1 LKSPGAPTRAMISGP
16 ERLAGTP
23 VPPRQ
28 LAPPR
33 GLGRAS
39 PLQVLRA
46 VESSPRGLVETEAQA
61 RLVRHG
67 ENAVP
72 AARQPH
78 WGSRL
83 ARVAANP
90 FLVVLG
96 CLAVVSALTGDIA
109 GAAVIAGL
117 AVLSG
122 GLQLRQ
128 ERRSERAA
136 AALRAMTATTA
147 TVVRRASAAA
157 GPVAREV
164 PVDQVVPGDIVR
176 LAAADVVPA
185 DLWLLRA
192 DALEVSQA
200 VLTGESLPVA
210 KRAADTC
217 LAGTSVSS
225 GCGTG
230 VVLATGPRTCLGALT
245 SGGPARRALTAFD
258 ACGRS
263 VSRLLACFMIV
274 CVPAV
279 FAVSAVAHGHVF
291 EALLFAVA
299 VAVSLT
305 PEMLPVVVTA
315 ALARGAGVMAVQG
328 AIVRRLPAIHD
339 LGAMDVLCTDK
350 TGTLT
355 EDLVSVDCHLDP
367 GGRAD
372 PEVLRW
378 ACVNAH
384 AAVEC
389 SGEAIG
395 DVLDEALLKQAAKL
409 GIPAGGLPVV
419 DVVPLDLSR
428 RRVTAVVREAG
439 QVGRV
444 TLITKGAVEQVL
456 SCCTRVSRGA
466 GRDAGRGDG
475 AARGAGRD
483 ARRGDGAAR
492 GAGRLLDPAE
502 RARLQRLAD
511 SCARDGVRLLAVAL
525 ARRPPRLGGYR
536 PADEAGM
543 TLIGFVGFRD
553 VPRSGVAAALAAL
566 AGHGVS
572 VKVLTGDDPL
582 VAARICRDVGI
593 DPGLVVTGADI
604 GRLRDG
610 ELAEVASA
618 ATVFARVDPA
628 QKGRIVRAL
637 RSGGAVTGFLGD
649 GVNDVAALTEADV
662 GISAEG
668 AVPAVRECAE
678 VILLRKDL
686 ALLARA
692 VIEGRRTFGN
702 VSKYLKI
709 TLTANFG
716 NAVSMLAASALL
728 PFLPLLPLQVLG
740 QNLCFDVCQL
750 SLAVDRVDERSL
762 RRPCRFDPR
771 DLARFVLCLGPVNTL
786 ADLVT
791 FAVLWRITGDGHAG
805 PAGQALL
812 RTGWFAENLVTQAVA
827 VHLLRSRALPSVRNH
842 AAGPVLLATLA
853 LALAGLC
860 LPLSPL
866 AAVLHM
872 RALPLAYLPP
882 LAVVVGG
889 FGLATLAVRSL
900 YLRAWPGG
908 L

>member
-1 LKSPGAPTRAMISGP
+1 MISGP
-16 ERLAGTP
+16 ERQARGPAL
-23 VPPRQ
+23 PRQ
-28 LAPPR
+28 PAPPR
-33 GLGRAS
+33 GLDTAS

-46 VESSPRGLVETEAQA
+46 MESSPRGLVETEAQA

-72 AARQPH
+72 GARQPH

-83 ARVAANP
+83 ARVAGNP
-90 FLVVLG
+90 FLAVLA
-96 CLAVVSALTGDIA
+96 CLAAVSALTGDA
-109 GAAVIAGL
+109 DGAAVIAGL
-117 AVLSG
+117 ALLSG

-136 AALRAMTATTA
+136 AALRAMTVTTA

-157 GPVAREV
+157 APVAREV

-176 LAAADVVPA
+176 LAAADLVPA

-200 VLTGESLPVA
+200 ILTGESLPVA
-210 KRAADTC
+210 KQAAATC
-217 LAGTSVSS
+217 LMGTSVTGGS
-225 GCGTG
+225 GTG
-230 VVLATGPRTCLGALT
+230 VVLATGPRTCLGALN

-258 ACGRS
+258 ASGRS
-263 VSRLLACFMIV
+263 VSGLLACFMIV

-299 VAVSLT
+299 VAVGIT

-315 ALARGAGVMAVQG
+315 ALARGAGVMAGQG
-328 AIVRRLPAIHD
+328 AIVKRLPAIHD
-339 LGAMDVLCTDK
+339 LGAMDVLCADK

-355 EDLVSVDCHLDP
+355 EDLVSLDCHLDP
-367 GGRAD
+367 SGRPD

-384 AAVEC
+384 AAAEY

-395 DVLDEALLKQAAKL
+395 DVLDEALLKSAAEL
-409 GIPAGGLPVV
+409 GIPAGDLPVI
-419 DVVPLDLSR
+419 DVVPLDFSR
-428 RRVTAVVREAG
+428 RRVTSVVREAS
-439 QVGRV
+439 QVGHV
-444 TLITKGAVEQVL
+444 TLVTKGSVEQVL
-456 SCCTRVSRGA
+456 SCCTRIAA
-466 GRDAGRGDG
+466 GGGDLAAGGGDLAAG
-475 AARGAGRD
+475 GGDLAARGGDLAAGG
-483 ARRGDGAAR
+483 GD
-492 GAGRLLDPAE
+492 RLLGSAE
-502 RARLQRLAD
+502 RAELRRLAE
-511 SCARDGVRLLAVAL
+511 SRARDGVRLLAVAL

-553 VPRSGVAAALAAL
+553 VPRPGVAEALAAL

-572 VKVLTGDDPL
+572 VKVITGDDPL
-582 VAARICRDVGI
+582 VAARICRDVGV
-593 DPGLVVTGADI
+593 DPGVVVTGADI
-604 GRLRDG
+604 GRLRDE
-610 ELAEVASA
+610 ELAYVAAA

-628 QKGRIVRAL
+628 QKARIVRAL
-637 RSGGAVTGFLGD
+637 RSGGAVAGFLGD
-649 GVNDVAALTEADV
+649 GVNDLAALTEADV

-668 AVPAVRECAE
+668 AVPVARECAE

-702 VSKYLKI
+702 ISKYLKI
-709 TLTANFG
+709 TLASNFG
-716 NAVSMLAASALL
+716 NAMSMLAASALL
-728 PFLPLLPLQVLG
+728 PFLPMLPLQVLT
-740 QNLCFDVCQL
+740 QNLCFDVCQVA
-750 SLAVDRVDERSL
+750 LAVDRVDERSL
-762 RRPCRFDPR
+762 RRPCRFDAR
-771 DLARFVLCLGPVNTL
+771 DLARFVLCLGSANTL
-786 ADLVT
+786 ADLAT
-791 FAVLWRITGDGHAG
+791 LAVLWRITGGHAG

-812 RTGWFAENLVTQAVA
+812 RSAWFAENLVTQAVA
-827 VHLLRSRALPSVRNH
+827 VHLLRSRALPSFRNH

-866 AAVLHM
+866 AVVLHM
-872 RALPLAYLPP
+872 RALPLAYLPL
-882 LAVVVGG
+882 LAAVVGG
-889 FGLATLAVRSL
+889 FCVATLAALSL
-900 YLRAWPGG
+900 YRRAWPRP
-908 L
+908 